1 MNGAPPSNAPA
12 PAPAAPAASG
22 PVKKRRAPK
31 AASVLRPPQ
40 RPLKKVARTVTSL
53 TQLNQRA
60 VPNAPISIEQLRNE
74 FIEAGA
80 NSYSLVVTRKD
91 LKELRHHVMR
101 LQSKDHVNIQSE
113 NQFTPPVRLHRR
125 DRRAPPGG
133 KNPEG
138 EIKEEDLEEAKERE
152 RMEEEK
158 DARRAKREII
168 QAQIAPTGV
177 SKSKPFGR
185 KTEQKYRPDDTPAAK
200 KRQLLRYEETL
211 PWFLEDDDTK
221 QVWEGTFESEMSEK
235 HVMLTM
241 VDHQNIQLAP
251 LERWYRF
258 NPQTKAKSTDDA
270 ELKKMKKDSFFEMR
284 EKKKFKEEME
294 HEHLS
299 RARGIRTRVGGGDD
313 DEGRINK
320 RRDDEDAPRVKRE
333 ADADDID
340 FNVEEDFADD
350 EEGLNGLF
358 DADDE
363 TVKEAQEKLKRDQLA
378 ATAFDLRDEREI
390 WAQEEREKKEA
401 ADKELEAELRKALVK
416 REKNYDYAGS
426 DDDYDSETDSETE
439 RQRAKEEEERKA
451 AEQNGKA
458 PESDKPAS
466 GTSSKGGST
475 PSGGISR
482 PTDINNKKRPAPG
495 SPNLSEASGN
505 ESTRK
510 KHKKKHERNPDGTR
524 KINPLRTGAASG
536 SDSEMTDAGQ
546 SKKNKFKVRLGT
558 TPGASPSASRAGSPA
573 AQVNGSR
580 AGSPAAPGAAPASS
594 RKYPPAHHHPKCN
607 AQAYTPSIENRLPSA
622 KEIYDSLPPQ
632 GMSIQPLINLF
643 RGRVDKSNMKTFI
656 DLVRAVAEYDKGRQW
671 LTPMPTL
678 PSEEQ
683 ILASMKSMKGGSAN
697 KAASS

>member
-1 MNGAPPSNAPA
+1 MNGAPPAAPA
-12 PAPAAPAASG
+12 P
-22 PVKKRRAPK
+22 VRKRKPPK
-31 AASVLRPPQ
+31 AASVLRATP

-60 VPNAPISIEQLRNE
+60 VPNTPLDVEQLRNE
-74 FIEAGA
+74 FINAGA
-80 NSYSLVVTRKD
+80 NSYKLVVTRKD
-91 LKELRHHVMR
+91 LKDLRHHVMR
-101 LQSKDHVNIQSE
+101 LQSKDHISIQSE
-113 NQFTPPVRLHRR
+113 KQFTPPVRLHRR

-133 KNPEG
+133 KEPEG
-138 EIKEEDLEEAKERE
+138 EIKEEDMDEVKDRE
-152 RMEEEK
+152 RMEEERE
-158 DARRAKREII
+158 ARKQKREMIN
-168 QAQIAPTGV
+168 AQIAPTGQ
-177 SKSKPFGR
+177 SKPKPFGR
-185 KTEQKYRPDDTPAAK
+185 KTEQKYRPDDTPEAK

-211 PWFLEDDDTK
+211 PWFLEDDDNK

-235 HVMLTM
+235 HVMLTV
-241 VDHQNIQLAP
+241 VDHEHIQLAP

-258 NPQTKAKSTDDA
+258 NPQTKAKSTEDV
-270 ELKKMKKDSFFEMR
+270 ELKKAKKDSFFEMR

-313 DEGRINK
+313 DEGRIK
-320 RRDDEDAPRVKRE
+320 RRGDDDDMPRVKRE

-378 ATAFDLRDEREI
+378 AAAFDLRDEREI

-426 DDDYDSETDSETE
+426 DDEYSDTDSETE

-458 PESDKPAS
+458 TEGDKTAS
-466 GTSSKGGST
+466 GASTKGTST
-475 PSGGISR
+475 PSGAPR
-482 PTDINNKKRPAPG
+482 PVIDVNKKKRPAPN
-495 SPNLSEASGN
+495 SPNLSDASGN
-505 ESTRK
+505 ESARK

-524 KINPLRTGAASG
+524 KTIPFRTGPTSG
-536 SDSEMTDAGQ
+536 SDSEMTDAGKP
-546 SKKNKFKVRLGT
+546 KKNKLKVRLGN
-558 TPGASPSASRAGSPA
+558 TPGASPSASRAGSPG

-580 AGSPAAPGAAPASS
+580 AGSPAAPGGSSSAS
-594 RKYPPAHHHPKCN
+594 RK
-607 AQAYTPSIENRLPSA
+607 SILIVYFL
-622 KEIYDSLPPQ
+622 EIVCV
-632 GMSIQPLINLF
+632 LIHKLQRTAFRQQLRSTILF
-643 RGRVDKSNMKTFI
+643 PR
-656 DLVRAVAEYDKGRQW
+656 RAW
-671 LTPMPTL
+671 L
-678 PSEEQ
+678 
-683 ILASMKSMKGGSAN
+683 
-697 KAASS
+697 SSP